1 MKRTTRGRR
10 SGSSLLEL
18 LVAIVLLDLALL
30 TLGLIGAVTARRI
43 GEAGRRSRASLAAA
57 NRLERLATLPCAMMS
72 DGSATLERAV
82 TETWTAVRTGPTVAL
97 TDSIEIDGRTP
108 EYIVVR
114 RRATCQ

>member
-1 MKRTTRGRR
+1 MKRTTRRR

-57 NRLERLATLPCAMMS
+57 NRLERLATLPCAMMTG
-72 DGSATLERAV
+72 GSATLERAV
-82 TETWTAVRTGPTVAL
+82 TETWTAIRTGPIVEL
-97 TDSIEIDGRTP
+97 TDSIEIDGRSP
-108 EYIVVR
+108 EYVVVR
-114 RRATCQ
+114 RRATCE